1 MKEVPVGGIN
11 LVHTQTSRD
20 NAIRFKKSR
29 VIPKYYQYVIDKN

>member
-1 MKEVPVGGIN
+1 MKEIYFQCISANYP
-11 LVHTQTSRD
+11 QTSRD